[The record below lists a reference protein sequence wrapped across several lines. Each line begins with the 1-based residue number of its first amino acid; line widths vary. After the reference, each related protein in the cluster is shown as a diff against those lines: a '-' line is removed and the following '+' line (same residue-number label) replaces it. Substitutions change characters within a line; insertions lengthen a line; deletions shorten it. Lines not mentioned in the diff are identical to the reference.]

1 MWNNEKDATLNGKAF
16 YHSGPHP
23 DYSLKVAFEVRDI
36 KMRYRV
42 HGNVAIALQ
51 EISTLQ
57 QRLRI
62 ELDANSV
69 NTAKRLH

>member
-1 MWNNEKDATLNGKAF
+1 
-16 YHSGPHP
+16 
-23 DYSLKVAFEVRDI
+23 
-36 KMRYRV
+36 MRYRV

-69 NTAKRLH
+69 NIAKRLH